1 MLNITASKKGTTLT
15 VFLEGALDRNTSET
29 AAERIKSEMAGM
41 EKLILDLE
49 KLEYIS
55 SAGLRVL
62 VDLRKR
68 IGKRQ
73 NMAVK
78 NVRQEVLDVFELTG
92 LTKYLI

>member
-29 AAERIKSEMAGM
+29 AAERIKSEMAGR